1 MTNQETGAPP
11 AALRLVSGHAS
22 GVSYAAEAFVFDMQE
37 LLLRQL
43 HVQEVLQHQPVA
55 EHGALQG
62 KHTQNC

>member
-1 MTNQETGAPP
+1 M
-11 AALRLVSGHAS
+11 ALRLFSSHAS
-22 GVSYAAEAFVFDMQE
+22 GVSYAAEAFVFDVQE

-62 KHTQNC
+62 KDTQSC

>member
-1 MTNQETGAPP
+1 
-11 AALRLVSGHAS
+11 
-22 GVSYAAEAFVFDMQE
+22 MQE

-62 KHTQNC
+62 KHTNLLKKNPQKNNT